1 MTWWQNVGAV
11 ITGIAGRLQQD
22 VPHLAVAWRTL
33 LGVALVAF
41 LFGIYYSRR
50 IAGGRSQ
57 YWRLSNAS
65 LRRKVVEFTS
75 RLRHY
80 AAGREREMRL
90 AWQRGNVDPGD
101 VAVNLKADYSG
112 SFRVD
117 AIGLREALEGR
128 VNGEERRSRREK
140 RQVLDRI
147 YRDPES
153 HSDLV
158 AAADDLDQMA
168 HGLPRRRAVG
178 GWLRSVFLP

>member
-1 MTWWQNVGAV
+1 VAGARIKAGHALAGAAPEAYLAGPALAGFRGFDFDPGECDIFAAMTWWQNVGAV

-22 VPHLAVAWRTL
+22 VPHLAAAWRTL
-33 LGVALVAF
+33 LGVAVVAF
-41 LFGIYYSRR
+41 LFGIYYARR

-117 AIGLREALEGR
+117 AIGLREAL
-128 VNGEERRSRREK
+128 
-140 RQVLDRI
+140 
-147 YRDPES
+147 DPN
-153 HSDLV
+153 
-158 AAADDLDQMA
+158 A
-168 HGLPRRRAVG
+168 R
-178 GWLRSVFLP
+178 